1 MPFNCVNIMAL
12 AQHHRLITYMLL
24 FCKGTSIQTRFS
36 QTDLKSKISGVEELL
51 EEFRKQL
58 QQEQTYTREEE
69 EVVDVCLA
77 DFNAVEEHIIRATAS
92 IEQGAIFL
100 SAPDRVYSWK
110 DCLHACCA
118 DPHCTVA
125 VVQEDLRQSD
135 DSLSCYLFSCT
146 HRNKNV
152 CSFAAQAGFST
163 YSRAHNTTGH
173 LISSS
178 GNEDVNKLVNLIR
191 RPEENPRVDDDTQ
204 MPDMDEPPRSDP
216 GQDVVIQLP
225 TDCAVLDGRDSVD
238 DHGVTRY
245 EWALVK
251 GDPAINMKVTQPGL
265 LKISSLQEGSF
276 TFQMTVTDTEGQ
288 KSSDNVTVTVLAPEH
303 QAEVDGKRKSVTHP
317 AGLPSPHRP
326 VAQPEETEDHSMAQ
340 GGPRKTMEEARPTP
354 PQAPQTPQSG
364 DWSKAVPRVLPQP
377 SHSEQESPVRQEPC
391 AAPPAVGPCK
401 GIFPRW
407 FYDPVAEEC
416 KHFIYGG
423 CKGNH
428 NNFLQVADCVN
439 ECIKKTGPANKQTTL
454 APPPNTKHT
463 ETVLPSTFPA
473 EAPKVT
479 MKWPEIKPLPERDM
493 FPKSKPHSVMGGHPG
508 PESGAILPLALGLII
523 TALLLLMIGC
533 RLWLVRHKLKKA
545 RPLTTEE
552 SDYLIN
558 GMYL

>member
-1 MPFNCVNIMAL
+1 MPFNCVNIMDL
-12 AQHHRLITYMLL
+12 AQHHRLITCMLL
-24 FCKGTSIQTRFS
+24 FCIVTSIQTRSS
-36 QTDLKSKISGVEELL
+36 QILDLKSKISGVEELL

-58 QQEQTYTREEE
+58 QQDQTYTREED

-92 IEQGAIFL
+92 IEQGATFL
-100 SAPDRVYSWK
+100 SAPDSVYSWK

-146 HRNKNV
+146 YRNKNV

-178 GNEDVNKLVNLIR
+178 GNGDVNKLVNLIR
-191 RPEENPRVDDDTQ
+191 RPEKNPRVDDDTQ
-204 MPDMDEPPRSDP
+204 MPDMDEPPRSDA

-225 TDCAVLDGRDSVD
+225 IDCAVLDGRDSVD

-265 LKISSLQEGSF
+265 LKISGLQEGSF
-276 TFQMTVTDTEGQ
+276 TFQMTVTDTAGQ
-288 KSSDNVTVTVLAPEH
+288 KSSDNATVTVLAPEH
-303 QAEVDGKRKSVTHP
+303 QAEVDGNRESVTHP
-317 AGLPSPHRP
+317 AGQPSPHRP

-354 PQAPQTPQSG
+354 PQASQTPQSG
-364 DWSKAVPRVLPQP
+364 DWSKAVHRVLPQP
-377 SHSEQESPVRQEPC
+377 SHSEQESPVHQEPC
-391 AAPPAVGPCK
+391 VAPPAVGPCK

-428 NNFLQVADCVN
+428 NKFLQVADCVN
-439 ECIKKTGPANKQTTL
+439 ECIKKT
-454 APPPNTKHT
+454 
-463 ETVLPSTFPA
+463 VLTSTFPA

-479 MKWPEIKPLPERDM
+479 KKWSETKPLPESDM
-493 FPKSKPHSVMGGHPG
+493 FPISKPHSVMGGHPG

-533 RLWLVRHKLKKA
+533 RLRLVRHKLKAA

>member
-1 MPFNCVNIMAL
+1 MLFNCVNIMAL
-12 AQHHRLITYMLL
+12 AQHHRLISCMLL
-24 FCKGTSIQTRFS
+24 LCIVTSIQTRSS
-36 QTDLKSKISGVEELL
+36 QISDLKSKISGVEELL

-58 QQEQTYTREEE
+58 QQDQTYTREEE

-77 DFNAVEEHIIRATAS
+77 DFNAVEEHIIRASAS
-92 IEQGAIFL
+92 IEQGATFL

-146 HRNKNV
+146 YRNKNV

-163 YSRAHNTTGH
+163 YSRYHNTTGH
-173 LISSS
+173 LTSSS
-178 GNEDVNKLVNLIR
+178 GNGDVNKLVNLIR
-191 RPEENPRVDDDTQ
+191 RPEEKPRVDDDTQ
-204 MPDMDEPPRSDP
+204 MPDMDEPPRSDA

-225 TDCAVLDGRDSVD
+225 TNWAVLDGRDSVD

-245 EWALVK
+245 EWAMVK
-251 GDPAINMKVTQPGL
+251 
-265 LKISSLQEGSF
+265 
-276 TFQMTVTDTEGQ
+276 
-288 KSSDNVTVTVLAPEH
+288 
-303 QAEVDGKRKSVTHP
+303 VDGNRKSVTIP

-340 GGPRKTMEEARPTP
+340 GGPSKTMEEARPPP

-364 DWSKAVPRVLPQP
+364 DWSKPVPRVLPQP
-377 SHSEQESPVRQEPC
+377 SHSEEESPVSQAELC

-428 NNFLQVADCVN
+428 NNFLQQADCVN
-439 ECIKKTGPANKQTTL
+439 ECIKKT
-454 APPPNTKHT
+454 
-463 ETVLPSTFPA
+463 VLTSTFTA

-479 MKWPEIKPLPERDM
+479 MKWPETKPLPE
-493 FPKSKPHSVMGGHPG
+493 S
-508 PESGAILPLALGLII
+508 AILPLALGLII

-533 RLWLVRHKLKKA
+533 RLRLVRHKLKKA